1 MMELMS
7 PAGNKEA
14 LYAAVESGADAVYLG
29 LNMFNARRP
38 ARNFKFDELEET
50 VAYAH
55 SKGVRVYIALN
66 IDLKSTEL
74 ADAAKILIFIK
85 KCRADA
91 VIVKDLALIYLIGK
105 YFEPLEFHLS
115 TQFGIANS
123 AAMSAAEALDASRAV
138 LARELDN
145 GEISALVRPYFPKAE
160 IFVQGSMCFSFSG
173 KCLMSSWFGGKS
185 ANRGTCQAPCRFRF
199 GRDGSDDLQP
209 YFSMKDLNL
218 SARLKELEK
227 TGVAALKIEGRLKS
241 AEWVGGITRFY
252 RSLLN
257 GTEHDGAD
265 PSQFSGREQGEGFYG
280 SCDNLITSRNSGTVQ
295 TAVRST
301 SDDRKERMNW
311 YDLKIVCAERVNISI
326 STVYGDARLE
336 VRLKKLVDERRGVYL
351 SELEERL
358 RDVSFGNLFLGRFEL
373 DTDILISKSQLNNII
388 SDLGSLIAPMS
399 RKEIKFLKSVKLP
412 HKLDHELRNP
422 EQDAKNT
429 LDVCF
434 ENANLLRISSGDIEQ
449 IIDDVKDAG
458 IKKVIVTEPLLD
470 RAEIYKRLASKV
482 RVELSMFPIMFE
494 NELQDM
500 KDLIK
505 LLEHTNN
512 ISYEVNDLGHLEL
525 LKGTSKKIDCGH
537 GLSPYNFLAVKKL
550 KELGLASA
558 HIPFEADM
566 ETIEGIKL
574 SPLPLRMTVYSRMPL
589 FYSRAESDNFKEGDS
604 FTDRQGFKFFVRKY
618 KSISIFTSA
627 EHFTIEGTDLKGIRA
642 HEIII
647 DLTGEEGILKKFREL
662 KKDPSAFP
670 GRTFN
675 LNRKLF

>member
-1 MMELMS
+1 
-7 PAGNKEA
+7 
-14 LYAAVESGADAVYLG
+14 
-29 LNMFNARRP
+29 
-38 ARNFKFDELEET
+38 
-50 VAYAH
+50 
-55 SKGVRVYIALN
+55 
-66 IDLKSTEL
+66 
-74 ADAAKILIFIK
+74 
-85 KCRADA
+85 
-91 VIVKDLALIYLIGK
+91 
-105 YFEPLEFHLS
+105 
-115 TQFGIANS
+115 
-123 AAMSAAEALDASRAV
+123 
-138 LARELDN
+138 
-145 GEISALVRPYFPKAE
+145 
-160 IFVQGSMCFSFSG
+160 
-173 KCLMSSWFGGKS
+173 
-185 ANRGTCQAPCRFRF
+185 
-199 GRDGSDDLQP
+199 
-209 YFSMKDLNL
+209 
-218 SARLKELEK
+218 
-227 TGVAALKIEGRLKS
+227 
-241 AEWVGGITRFY
+241 
-252 RSLLN
+252 
-257 GTEHDGAD
+257 
-265 PSQFSGREQGEGFYG
+265 
-280 SCDNLITSRNSGTVQ
+280 
-295 TAVRST
+295 
-301 SDDRKERMNW
+301 
-311 YDLKIVCAERVNISI
+311 
-326 STVYGDARLE
+326 
-336 VRLKKLVDERRGVYL
+336 
-351 SELEERL
+351 
-358 RDVSFGNLFLGRFEL
+358 
-373 DTDILISKSQLNNII
+373 
-388 SDLGSLIAPMS
+388 
-399 RKEIKFLKSVKLP
+399 
-412 HKLDHELRNP
+412 
-422 EQDAKNT
+422 
-429 LDVCF
+429 
-434 ENANLLRISSGDIEQ
+434 
-449 IIDDVKDAG
+449 
-458 IKKVIVTEPLLD
+458 VIVTEPLLD

>member
-1 MMELMS
+1 MELMS
-7 PAGNKEA
+7 PAGNKDA
-14 LYAAVESGADAVYLG
+14 LFAAIDGGADAVYLG

-38 ARNFKFDELEET
+38 ARNFKFDELENI
-50 VAYAH
+50 VVYAH
-55 SKGVRVYIALN
+55 SKGVRVYITLN
-66 IDLKSTEL
+66 TDLKSSEL

-115 TQFGIANS
+115 TQFGISNS

-160 IFVQGSMCFSFSG
+160 MFVQGSMCFSFSG

-218 SARLKELEK
+218 SERLKELEK
-227 TGVAALKIEGRLKS
+227 IGVAALKIEGRLKS
-241 AEWVGGITRFY
+241 AEWVGGITGFY

-257 GTEHDGAD
+257 DTEHKGAD

-280 SCDNLITSRNSGTVQ
+280 SCANFITSRNSGTVQ

-301 SDDRKERMNW
+301 SEDRKERMNW
-311 YDLKIVCAERVNISI
+311 YDLKIVCADRVNISI
-326 STVYGDARLE
+326 STVYGDAQLD
-336 VRLKKLVDERRGVYL
+336 VRIKKLVDERRGVNL

-373 DTDILISKSQLNNII
+373 DNDLLISKSQLNNII
-388 SDLGSLIAPMS
+388 SDLGSVIAPMS
-399 RKEIKFLKSVKLP
+399 RKEIKFLKSIKLP
-412 HKLDHELRNP
+412 HKLEDELRAT
-422 EQDAKNT
+422 EHDLKNT

-434 ENANLLRISSGDIEQ
+434 ENANLLRICSDDIEQ

-458 IKKVIVTEPLLD
+458 IKKVIVTEPLRD
-470 RAEIYKRLASKV
+470 RAEIYKSLASKV
-482 RVELSMFPIMFE
+482 RVELSLFPIMFE
-494 NELQDM
+494 NELQEI

-512 ISYEVNDLGHLEL
+512 ISYEVNDIGHLEL

-537 GLSPYNFLAVKKL
+537 GLSPYNILAVKKL

-558 HIPFEADM
+558 HIPLESDI
-566 ETIEGIKL
+566 ETLEGLKS
-574 SPLPLRMTVYSRMPL
+574 SPLPLRMTVYSRIPL
-589 FYSRAESDNFKEGDS
+589 FYSRAVSDNFKEGNS
-604 FTDRQGFKFFVRKY
+604 FTDRQGFKFFIRKY
-618 KSISIFTSA
+618 KSISIFTSTD
-627 EHFTIEGTDLKGIRA
+627 HFSIEDTDLKGMRA

-647 DLTGEEGILKKFREL
+647 DLTGEDNILYKFNKL
-662 KKDPSAFP
+662 KKDPSLFP
-670 GRTFN
+670 GLNFN
-675 LNRKLF
+675 LKRKLF